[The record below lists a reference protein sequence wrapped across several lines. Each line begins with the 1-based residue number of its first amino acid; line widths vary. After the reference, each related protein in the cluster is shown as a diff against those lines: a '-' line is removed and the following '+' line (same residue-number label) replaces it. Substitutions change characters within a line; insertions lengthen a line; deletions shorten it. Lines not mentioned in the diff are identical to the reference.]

1 MNINRVEITGYLTR
15 DAELR
20 VTQGGT
26 PIARFSVAVNDR
38 RKNQQTGQ
46 WEDYPNFVDC
56 VMFSTFA
63 ESAAPRL
70 VKGTHVSIAG
80 KLAYS
85 SWEKDGRKH
94 SKLEVKVETLDAPS
108 IGGNQPKQ
116 QPKQPTASA
125 PRADVYDEDI
135 PF

>member
-1 MNINRVEITGYLTR
+1 MNINRVEISGYLTR
-15 DAELR
+15 DAELM

-56 VMFSTFA
+56 VMFRTFA

-80 KLAYS
+80 RLHYS
-85 SWEKDGRKH
+85 SWERDGQKR
-94 SKLEVKVETLDAPS
+94 SRLEVKVETLDAPS
-108 IGGNQPKQ
+108 IGGKQPMQ
-116 QPKQPTASA
+116 AQQPTASA
-125 PRADVYDEDI
+125 PRAEVYDEDI